1 MATRTHA
8 HPFPARERAVPQSER
23 QQLGLPSLVAI
34 CLVAIALTGLL
45 PLLLS
50 STLVTANGEVRTL
63 ERAHNDWQARIQEL
77 QAETAALGSLDRIEK
92 EARGRMGMVPPGETV
107 YITVDQPAPE
117 KQIVPLRFLPPEKDQ
132 SRQEESWWEAILG
145 MFPLP

>member
-1 MATRTHA
+1 
-8 HPFPARERAVPQSER
+8 
-23 QQLGLPSLVAI
+23 VAI

-63 ERAHNDWQARIQEL
+63 ERARNDWQARIQEL

-92 EARGRMGMVPPGETV
+92 EARGRLGMVTPTETV
-107 YITVDQPAPE
+107 YLVVDQPLPE
-117 KQIVPLRFLPPEKDQ
+117 PQLVPLRFMPPEKEQ
-132 SRQEESWWEAILG
+132 SRHNDSWWESIVHL
-145 MFPLP
+145 FPLP

>member
-92 EARGRMGMVPPGETV
+92 EARGRLGMVTPTETV
-107 YITVDQPAPE
+107 VVVVDQPLPE
-117 KQIVPLRFLPPEKDQ
+117 PQLVPLRFMPPEKAQ
-132 SRQEESWWEAILG
+132 SQQSDSWWETILDILV
-145 MFPLP
+145 P

>member
-8 HPFPARERAVPQSER
+8 HPFPARERAAPRSER

-63 ERAHNDWQARIQEL
+63 ERARNDWQARIQEL

-92 EARGRMGMVPPGETV
+92 EARGRLGMVTPTETV
-107 YITVDQPAPE
+107 VVVVDQPLPE
-117 KQIVPLRFLPPEKDQ
+117 PQLVPLRFMPPEKAQ
-132 SRQEESWWEAILG
+132 SQQSDSWWETILDILI
-145 MFPLP
+145 P

>member
-92 EARGRMGMVPPGETV
+92 EARGRLGMVTPTETV
-107 YITVDQPAPE
+107 VVVVDQPLPE
-117 KQIVPLRFLPPEKDQ
+117 PQLVPLRFMPPEKAQ
-132 SRQEESWWEAILG
+132 SQHSDSWWETIVDILV
-145 MFPLP
+145 P